1 MMLIIPLMS
10 ISFFFSYLQFQ
21 ALDRQTDATM
31 VILASPSHTTKSHA
45 LRSRSIRRQ
54 SGHANSSTM
63 NELRNAFARMSAQ
76 CRAARPVKSS
86 LVDRLLVSSAGSSGD
101 GSDGSSCSVEENL
114 RRALDAALGSLGA
127 LGEVYEQREARVLEE
142 LQRSRD
148 DRERVELLL
157 KQVLGENN
165 PLTNSSPRI
174 IGP

>member
-1 MMLIIPLMS
+1 
-10 ISFFFSYLQFQ
+10 
-21 ALDRQTDATM
+21 M
-31 VILASPSHTTKSHA
+31 VVLASPSHTTKLHA
-45 LRSRSIRRQ
+45 LRSRSIRRH
-54 SGHANSSTM
+54 SALANSSTM
-63 NELRNAFARMSAQ
+63 NELRNAFARMSSQ
-76 CRAARPVKSS
+76 CRDTRPIKSS
-86 LVDRLLVSSAGSSGD
+86 LVDRLMVTSGSSGE

-165 PLTNSSPRI
+165 PLTNSTSSPRLV
-174 IGP
+174 GPNC

>member
-1 MMLIIPLMS
+1 ML
-10 ISFFFSYLQFQ
+10 
-21 ALDRQTDATM
+21 
-31 VILASPSHTTKSHA
+31 LASPSHTTKMHA

-54 SGHANSSTM
+54 SALAANTSTM
-63 NELRNAFARMSAQ
+63 NELRNAFARMSSQ
-76 CRAARPVKSS
+76 CRATRPDKSS
-86 LVDRLLVSSAGSSGD
+86 LVDRLLVTSAGSSGD

-165 PLTNSSPRI
+165 PLTNSSPRTVR
-174 IGP
+174 PSS

>member
-1 MMLIIPLMS
+1 
-10 ISFFFSYLQFQ
+10 
-21 ALDRQTDATM
+21 M
-31 VILASPSHTTKSHA
+31 VVLASPSHTTKLHA

-54 SGHANSSTM
+54 PAPTNSSTM
-63 NELRNAFARMSAQ
+63 NELRNAFARLSSQ
-76 CRAARPVKSS
+76 CRATRPIKSS
-86 LVDRLLVSSAGSSGD
+86 LVDRLMVTSAGSSGGD

-157 KQVLGENN
+157 KQVLGEDN
-165 PLTNSSPRI
+165 PLSNSISSPRI
-174 IGP
+174 VIPNC

>member
-1 MMLIIPLMS
+1 
-10 ISFFFSYLQFQ
+10 
-21 ALDRQTDATM
+21 
-31 VILASPSHTTKSHA
+31 
-45 LRSRSIRRQ
+45 
-54 SGHANSSTM
+54 M
-63 NELRNAFARMSAQ
+63 NELRNAFARMSSQ
-76 CRAARPVKSS
+76 CRASRPDKSSS
-86 LVDRLLVSSAGSSGD
+86 LVDRLLVTSSSSGD

-165 PLTNSSPRI
+165 PLTNSSSSPRTV
-174 IGP
+174 GPGC

>member
-1 MMLIIPLMS
+1 
-10 ISFFFSYLQFQ
+10 
-21 ALDRQTDATM
+21 M
-31 VILASPSHTTKSHA
+31 VLLASPSHTTKLHT

-54 SGHANSSTM
+54 PALASSSTM
-63 NELRNAFARMSAQ
+63 NELRNAFARISSQ
-76 CRAARPVKSS
+76 CRATRPDKSS
-86 LVDRLLVSSAGSSGD
+86 LVDRLMVTSGSSGD

-142 LQRSRD
+142 LQRSKD

-165 PLTNSSPRI
+165 PFNRRQP
-174 IGP
+174 P

>member
-1 MMLIIPLMS
+1 
-10 ISFFFSYLQFQ
+10 
-21 ALDRQTDATM
+21 M
-31 VILASPSHTTKSHA
+31 VILAAPSHTTKLHA
-45 LRSRSIRRQ
+45 LRSRSILRH
-54 SGHANSSTM
+54 SALANSSTM
-63 NELRNAFARMSAQ
+63 NELRNAFARMSSQ
-76 CRAARPVKSS
+76 CRATRPIKSS
-86 LVDRLLVSSAGSSGD
+86 LVDRFMVTSAGSSGGD

-165 PLTNSSPRI
+165 PLTNSSSSPRTV
-174 IGP
+174 GS

>member
-1 MMLIIPLMS
+1 
-10 ISFFFSYLQFQ
+10 
-21 ALDRQTDATM
+21 
-31 VILASPSHTTKSHA
+31 
-45 LRSRSIRRQ
+45 
-54 SGHANSSTM
+54 M

-76 CRAARPVKSS
+76 CRASRPVKSS
-86 LVDRLLVSSAGSSGD
+86 LVDRLLVTSSGSGD

-165 PLTNSSPRI
+165 PLTNSSPRTV
-174 IGP
+174 GPSC

>member
-1 MMLIIPLMS
+1 
-10 ISFFFSYLQFQ
+10 
-21 ALDRQTDATM
+21 M
-31 VILASPSHTTKSHA
+31 VVLASPSHTTKLHA

-54 SGHANSSTM
+54 SAPANSSTM
-63 NELRNAFARMSAQ
+63 NELRNAFARLSSQ
-76 CRAARPVKSS
+76 CRATRPIKSS
-86 LVDRLLVSSAGSSGD
+86 LVDRFMVTSAGGSSGD

-157 KQVLGENN
+157 KQVLGDDN
-165 PLTNSSPRI
+165 PLSNSSSSPRI
-174 IGP
+174 VGPNC

>member
-1 MMLIIPLMS
+1 
-10 ISFFFSYLQFQ
+10 
-21 ALDRQTDATM
+21 M
-31 VILASPSHTTKSHA
+31 VLLASPSHTTKLHA

-54 SGHANSSTM
+54 SALANSSTM
-63 NELRNAFARMSAQ
+63 NELRNAFARMSSQ
-76 CRAARPVKSS
+76 CRASRPEKSSS
-86 LVDRLLVSSAGSSGD
+86 LVDRLLVTSSSSGD

-165 PLTNSSPRI
+165 PLTNSSPRTAV
-174 IGP
+174 GP

>member
-1 MMLIIPLMS
+1 
-10 ISFFFSYLQFQ
+10 
-21 ALDRQTDATM
+21 
-31 VILASPSHTTKSHA
+31 
-45 LRSRSIRRQ
+45 
-54 SGHANSSTM
+54 M
-63 NELRNAFARMSAQ
+63 NELRNAFARMSSQ
-76 CRAARPVKSS
+76 CRAARPDKSSS
-86 LVDRLLVSSAGSSGD
+86 LVDRLLVNSSSSGD

-165 PLTNSSPRI
+165 PLTNSSSSPRTV
-174 IGP
+174 GPGC